1 MGILLFTAW
10 TYFSVKRAHNTA
22 HKLFSA
28 LLNVSIV
35 NVLFDMITVYTINH
49 VHEIPLSLNHF
60 FHIIYMAS
68 MAAALYFIYMYIRN
82 LAYGDLKIKY
92 YHLIPLAIAILAATF
107 LRFDYVE
114 SPYGNYS
121 WGPYATVAFVS
132 GYVYFFLGV
141 YTLIRRWKYMESKSR
156 RAIAVSMMGIL
167 IVAVMQGIFPELL
180 ITNLG
185 LTLINVALFYT
196 VESPDALLIEQLG
209 EERTVADSANRAK
222 SVFLA
227 QMSHEIRTPIN
238 AILGMNE
245 MITRETKNEDIRE
258 YSANIS
264 AAGKTLLALI
274 NSILD
279 FSKIEDGKMEILSV
293 TYNTAGLVNNLI
305 NSVSDRAR
313 SNGLYFEVEV
323 DEKLP
328 LELIGDDVRLTQ
340 VIMNLLTNAV
350 KYTKKGTVYLT
361 FKEESRTADS
371 VKFRVSVKDTGI
383 GIRKEDMDN
392 LFASFKRI
400 DEEKNRNIEGTGLGM
415 AIVDKLLRMM
425 GSQIEV
431 ESEYGKGSVF
441 SFSIEQRIAN
451 AEPIGDY
458 RKRAAESA
466 DKETRTLSF
475 RAPDA
480 KVLIVV
486 DNAMNHKVAKNL
498 LKLYGIVPDMA
509 MSGAECIERVK
520 EKQYHIICLDHMM
533 PEMDGIETFD
543 ILRKEKLLP
552 EDTIVLI
559 MTANAIVGAKEMYL
573 EKGFDDY
580 IPKPIDISILE
591 EKLRIYLPQELL
603 KEVPDS
609 GGESGS
615 QVSGGEKSQASD
627 KAIMETSPQ
636 NKDDDVME
644 FNPGSGDADMM
655 EFIPDLQEGEI
666 QKDADQRNANNQG
679 QENAGGE
686 NRDNSMKT
694 IEEKLAQ
701 LKSIGIDTEAGLIH
715 SASDQDFYLEILGDY
730 VGSFDQKKKDFQRF
744 LDEKN
749 IHDYGVSAHALKSL
763 SRTIGAKKFGETAY
777 AMEQAASGN
786 DEEYIRNNHKQFL
799 DEYEILIKKIGGILE

>member
-1 MGILLFTAW
+1 
-10 TYFSVKRAHNTA
+10 
-22 HKLFSA
+22 
-28 LLNVSIV
+28 
-35 NVLFDMITVYTINH
+35 NH
-49 VHEIPLSLNHF
+49 VHEIPLWFNHF
-60 FHIIYMAS
+60 LHIIYMAS

-82 LAYGDLKIKY
+82 LAYGDLKIRY
-92 YHLIPLAIAILAATF
+92 YHLIPLAVAILAATF

-132 GYVYFFLGV
+132 GYVYFFLGIG
-141 YTLIRRWKYMESKSR
+141 TLIIRWKHMESKSR
-156 RAIAVSMMGIL
+156 RAIAVSMLGIL

-180 ITNLG
+180 ISNLG

-209 EERTVADSANRAK
+209 EERSVADSANRAK
-222 SVFLA
+222 SIFLA

-245 MITRETKNEDIRE
+245 MITRETKNDDIRE

-293 TYNTAGLVNNLI
+293 TYNTADLVNNLI

-323 DEKLP
+323 DEKIP

-361 FKEESRTADS
+361 FQEESRNADS
-371 VKFRVSVKDTGI
+371 VRLRVSVEDTGI

-441 SFSIEQRIAN
+441 SFSIEQKIAN
-451 AEPIGDY
+451 PEPIGDY
-458 RKRAAESA
+458 RGRVAEGSGRQA
-466 DKETRTLSF
+466 KTLSF
-475 RAPDA
+475 RAPKA
-480 KVLIVV
+480 KVLIVD

-520 EKQYHIICLDHMM
+520 TGSYHIICLDHMM

-543 ILRKEKLLP
+543 ILRQEKLLP
-552 EDTIVLI
+552 EGTIVLI

-591 EKLRIYLPQELL
+591 EKLRTYLPQELL
-603 KEVPDS
+603 EEVPEQTLNSAGMGTGRQD
-609 GGESGS
+609 SGS
-615 QVSGGEKSQASD
+615 QDTGGQDSGRKDVGGEKVQTAD
-627 KAIMETSPQ
+627 NE
-636 NKDDDVME
+636 VME
-644 FNPGSGDADMM
+644 FVPQNDSVGGTGSGSIGSGQGNDTSDIM
-655 EFIPDLQEGEI
+655 EFGPAFDDGNQEGQEPSDTNG
-666 QKDADQRNANNQG
+666 QT
-679 QENAGGE
+679 QENGM
-686 NRDNSMKT
+686 NKT
-694 IEEKLAQ
+694 EKKLEKL
-701 LKSIGIDTEAGLIH
+701 KNIGIDTEAGILH
-715 SASDQDFYLEILGDY
+715 SAGDRDFYLEILGDY
-730 VGSFDQKKKDFQRF
+730 TDSYDQKKSDFER
-744 LDEKN
+744 LLKEEN
-749 IHDYGVSAHALKSL
+749 IHDYGVVAHALKSL
-763 SRTIGAKKFGETAY
+763 SRTIGAKEFGETAY
-777 AMEQAASGN
+777 EMEQAASRN
-786 DEEYIRNNHKQFL
+786 DAEYIRSKHGAFI
-799 DEYEILIKKIGGILE
+799 DAYEALIRRIEGAIR

>member
-1 MGILLFTAW
+1 MFSYVLSIKGQIGCMGILLFTAW

-28 LLNVSIV
+28 LLSVTIV

-49 VHEIPLSLNHF
+49 VHEIPLWFNHF
-60 FHIIYMAS
+60 LHIIYMAS

-92 YHLIPLAIAILAATF
+92 YHLIPLAVAILAATF

-132 GYVYFFLGV
+132 GYVYFLLGIG
-141 YTLIRRWKYMESKSR
+141 TLIIRWKHMENKSR
-156 RAIAVSMMGIL
+156 RAIAVSMLGIL

-209 EERTVADSANRAK
+209 EERSVADSANRAK
-222 SVFLA
+222 SIFLA

-245 MITRETKNEDIRE
+245 MITRETKNDDIRE

-279 FSKIEDGKMEILSV
+279 FSKIEDGKMEILNV
-293 TYNTAGLVNNLI
+293 TYNTADLVNNLI

-323 DEKLP
+323 DEKIP

-361 FKEESRTADS
+361 FREESRSADS
-371 VKFRVSVKDTGI
+371 VRLRVSVEDTGI

-441 SFSIEQRIAN
+441 SFSIEQKIAN
-451 AEPIGDY
+451 PEPIGDY
-458 RKRAAESA
+458 RGRVAEGSGRQA
-466 DKETRTLSF
+466 KTLSF
-475 RAPDA
+475 RAPKA
-480 KVLIVV
+480 KVLIVD

-520 EKQYHIICLDHMM
+520 TGSYHIICLDHMM

-543 ILRKEKLLP
+543 ILRQEKLLP
-552 EDTIVLI
+552 EGTIVLI

-591 EKLRIYLPQELL
+591 EKLRTYLPQDLL
-603 KEVPDS
+603 EEVPEQTQKSVGEDTGGQDS
-609 GGESGS
+609 GSIGSG
-615 QVSGGEKSQASD
+615 QGNDTSD
-627 KAIMETSPQ
+627 IMEFDPAFDDGNPDGQKGSDTNEQ
-636 NKDDDVME
+636 MQGNGMNKTE
-644 FNPGSGDADMM
+644 KK
-655 EFIPDLQEGEI
+655 L
-666 QKDADQRNANNQG
+666 
-679 QENAGGE
+679 
-686 NRDNSMKT
+686 
-694 IEEKLAQ
+694 EKL
-701 LKSIGIDTEAGLIH
+701 KNIGIDTEAGILH
-715 SASDQDFYLEILGDY
+715 SAGDRDFYLEILGDY
-730 VGSFDQKKKDFQRF
+730 TDSYEQKKNDFER
-744 LDEKN
+744 LLKENN
-749 IHDYGVSAHALKSL
+749 IHDYGVAAHALKSL
-763 SRTIGAKKFGETAY
+763 SRTIGAKEFGEKAY
-777 AMEQAASGN
+777 AMEQAASRN
-786 DEEYIRNNHKQFL
+786 DAEYIRNGHDAFI
-799 DEYEILIKKIGGILE
+799 DAYEVLIRNIEVAIR